1 MITYTFVVN
10 NLQQTSYGKYL
21 SVCCMIKTTKTHRS
35 TFNFIGCPVGRFS
48 QDCNQT
54 CPENC
59 HGSCHPETGRCI
71 YGCSNGWLNQYCKEC
86 KLPQANTIFHVEIEF
101 QQTNL

>member
-1 MITYTFVVN
+1 
-10 NLQQTSYGKYL
+10 
-21 SVCCMIKTTKTHRS
+21 MIKTIKTHRS
-35 TFNFIGCPVGRFS
+35 TFDFIGCPVGRFG

-59 HGSCHPETGRCI
+59 HGSCHLETGRCI
-71 YGCSNGWLNQYCKEC
+71 YGCSNGWLNQYYNEC
-86 KLPQANTIFHVEIEF
+86 KLPQAYTIFHVEIEF